1 MIKLKNILEQRGNER
16 PINILFITDYDINHN
31 WHVFRRLL
39 RYKNITGIFK
49 SYKDEDSS
57 EMVNLLHYNISK
69 IYDFVILQLSNL
81 NDDNVNIAIQN
92 YKRAIRICN
101 EIDIPLIIIAPPYPK
116 FARDLEQDKNLIY
129 FERIDA
135 WLHSRETADVM
146 MVDLSGID
154 DDEYFTKDGLKL
166 NKTGNDIIY
175 NEILNLIIN
184 HSQEIEEPEEL
195 IIEPED
201 EPEKPKPVISL
212 KKLLDG
218 HVEIIGPVT
227 SEQETN
233 IKTIIQYLEEYGI
246 VDPYHQIG
254 ILSVIGK
261 ETGFIPQTEIG
272 YSDTPND
279 HIRDVFG
286 SRVPADDAALDR
298 LKANDEEFFNHV
310 YGGRLGNQPVPS
322 DDGYVYRGRGYNQL
336 TGKKNYQI
344 YSALLGKNFVA
355 DPDLV
360 NEPENA
366 GPIAAQ
372 FMLKGKS
379 ANSLPK
385 FDNIPDAV
393 TYFTNLNGGG
403 SADARNHAR
412 ARRTSKLFKIVP

>member
-1 MIKLKNILEQRGNER
+1 MIKLKHILEQRGNEQ
-16 PINILFITDYDINHN
+16 PIQVLFITDYDVNKN
-31 WHVFRRLL
+31 WHVFRRLI
-39 RYKNITGIFK
+39 RSRNITGIFRYFK
-49 SYKDEDSS
+49 EEDSS
-57 EMVNLLHYNISK
+57 EMVNLLHYNIDSS
-69 IYDFVILQLSNL
+69 YDFVIIQISNIRDKNLQL
-81 NDDNVNIAIQN
+81 AIQN
-92 YKRAIRICN
+92 YKRAIRICEELN
-101 EIDIPLIIIAPPYPK
+101 IPLIIIAPPYPK
-116 FARDLEQDKNLIY
+116 FAKDEELHKDLLY
-129 FERIDA
+129 FERIDS
-135 WLHSRETADVM
+135 WLHGVDNENVM
-146 MVDLSGID
+146 MVDLSELD
-154 DDEYFTKDGLKL
+154 DDVYFAKNGVDLSKVGY
-166 NKTGNDIIY
+166 DIVY
-175 NEILNLIIN
+175 DQVLNLIDTYSNEPEPII
-184 HSQEIEEPEEL
+184 EPEEEPEE
-195 IIEPED
+195 EPI
-201 EPEKPKPVISL
+201 KKPVISL
-212 KKLLDG
+212 KKLLTGG

-227 SEQETN
+227 SEQEMN
-233 IKTIIQYLEEYGI
+233 IKIIIQYLEEYGI

-298 LKANDEEFFNHV
+298 LKANDEEFFKHV
-310 YGGRLGNQPVPS
+310 YGGMLGNQPPPS

-385 FDNIPDAV
+385 FDNISDAV

-403 SADARNHAR
+403 SADARNHAKAHR
-412 ARRTSKLFKIVP
+412 VSKLFKIVP